1 MKHFG
6 NILKIIVMENKD
18 IISTGDLNMV
28 LLRFDQNK

>member
-6 NILKIIVMENKD
+6 NILKIIVTENKD